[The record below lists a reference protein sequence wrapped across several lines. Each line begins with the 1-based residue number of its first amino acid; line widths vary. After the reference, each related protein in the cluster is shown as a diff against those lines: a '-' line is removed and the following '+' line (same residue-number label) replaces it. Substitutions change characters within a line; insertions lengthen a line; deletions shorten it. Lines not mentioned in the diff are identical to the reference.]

1 MLSVFRISKLSRF
14 SQKFSKKAL
23 RFFLKFYTFLG
34 IDNIPVTQE
43 TYDQLKQELD
53 QLKKVE
59 RPKIID
65 EIAEARAQGDLSENF
80 AYHAAKDRQGEI
92 ESRIN
97 YLEDRVARAV
107 IIKYDAS
114 KSGEIKFGATVKLL
128 NKKTNRQITYMIVS
142 PEGVDAINGKISFT
156 SPIGKALLGKKKGDI
171 AEVITPKGKN
181 LFEILDVQ

>member
-1 MLSVFRISKLSRF
+1 M
-14 SQKFSKKAL
+14 
-23 RFFLKFYTFLG
+23 
-34 IDNIPVTQE
+34 DNIPVTQE
-43 TYDQLKQELD
+43 TYDQLKQELEN
-53 QLKKVE
+53 LKKVE

-114 KSGEIKFGATVKLL
+114 QGGEIKFGATVKLHY
-128 NKKTNRQITYMIVS
+128 TIVS

-156 SPIGKALLGKKKGDI
+156 SPIGKALLGKKKGDTV
-171 AEVITPKGKN
+171 EVITPKGKN
-181 LFEILDVQ
+181 VFEVLDVQ